1 MKEFEKAAYSR
12 LALNEGMKQIKA
24 VRLTAPRKNCY
35 YPIYSDLKAANNW
48 LEDYAGNRHAFYCYQ
63 LEEYKDRLY
72 NHYKETTAADFAR
85 LARRA
90 KRAMMENINS
100 IFRDGEAGSLDIV

>member
-1 MKEFEKAAYSR
+1 MMKFEKATYGR
-12 LALNEGMKQIKA
+12 LALNEGLKQIKA
-24 VRLTAPRKNCY
+24 VHLTAARKDCY
-35 YPIYSDLKAANNW
+35 YPIYSDLKSANNW

-72 NHYKETTAADFAR
+72 NHYKETTATEFAK

-90 KRAMMENINS
+90 KRAMIENIGL
-100 IFRDGEAGSLDIV
+100 IFKDWENGSLDIV

>member
-1 MKEFEKAAYSR
+1 MLKIEKATYSR
-12 LALNEGMKQIKA
+12 LALNEGMKQIKS
-24 VRLTAPRKNCY
+24 VHLTAARKNCY

-48 LEDYAGNRHAFYCYQ
+48 LEDYGGNSAAFYCYQ

-72 NHYKETTAADFAR
+72 NHFKETTAAEFAR

-90 KRAMMENINS
+90 KRAMIDNINA
-100 IFRDGEAGSLDIV
+100 IFRDGEAGSLNIV